1 LDWGK
6 RVDIIEGITQ
16 GLSYLQEYSRLTIIH
31 QDFKASNI
39 LLDSEMKPKISGFG
53 MAKIFMK
60 DEHKVNTD

>member
-16 GLSYLQEYSRLTIIH
+16 RLSYLQEYSRLTIIH

-39 LLDSEMKPKISGFG
+39 LLDTEMKPKISGSG
-53 MAKIFMK
+53 MAKFFMK
-60 DEHKVNTD
+60 DEHKANTD